1 MPGISSHLKGDVDAI
16 RGGADKLASE
26 LWAELRK
33 IATRERYRVG
43 AGETLRATALVSE
56 AWLRLRRRDDWS
68 SDEHFLRSA
77 ALAMRHVLVDHARAR
92 MAAKRGA
99 GKLDPLTDDLQPFW
113 ESDDR
118 LVELDEALGR
128 LTKLNPR
135 LSQVVELRFFA
146 GYSDEETARLLG
158 LTDRTVR
165 RDWVKARA
173 WLFREL
179 NGELAS
185 PLTLSEE
192 RIAS

>member
-1 MPGISSHLKGDVDAI
+1 MSAMSSRLPGDVDAV
-16 RGGADKLASE
+16 RCGADRLASE
-26 LWAELRK
+26 LWGELRK

-68 SDEHFLRSA
+68 NDEHFLRSA

-92 MAAKRGA
+92 LAAKRGS

-128 LTKLNPR
+128 LAKLNPR
-135 LSQVVELRFFA
+135 LAQVVELRFFA
-146 GYSDEETARLLG
+146 GYSDEQTARLLG
-158 LTDRTVR
+158 MTDRTVR

-179 NGELAS
+179 NGELVV
-185 PLTLSEE
+185 PLPLSEE